1 VLTAVTILTILRQLH
16 RRAATDWTNLEDFVP
31 GTGAQQTENVWRYL
45 HSDGLGSVRHVTGAA
60 GQAVGQ
66 MRYTPF
72 GETAE
77 QSGATSLFGFT
88 GEPQEGLSDLVY
100 LRARYYNPALGRFLT
115 QD

>member
-1 VLTAVTILTILRQLH
+1 MASAHTRVQLAGARLVQFVQIADDTWAFRQS
-16 RRAATDWTNLEDFVP
+16 P
-31 GTGAQQTENVWRYL
+31 
-45 HSDGLGSVRHVTGAA
+45 
-60 GQAVGQ
+60 GQ

-88 GEPQEGLSDLVY
+88 GEPQGDLNDLVY